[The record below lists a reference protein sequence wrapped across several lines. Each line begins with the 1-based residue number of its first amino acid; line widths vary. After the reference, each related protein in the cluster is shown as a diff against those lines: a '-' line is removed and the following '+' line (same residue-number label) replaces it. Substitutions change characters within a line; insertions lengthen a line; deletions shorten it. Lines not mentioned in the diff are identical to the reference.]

1 MAGLLHDLR
10 QAART
15 LLKRPAFTALATVT
29 LALGMGATTTLFSV
43 VDAVL
48 LHPLPYRDADRLVVL
63 WQKDTRK
70 EGPLVE
76 VAWKDYETWRTEA
89 RAFESLGLMTATN
102 FRVNLSGRGEPAQA
116 EGALVSGNFFELLG
130 VPLLRGRA
138 FLPEEDKPGAPTVAV
153 MSHGLWQRQFGGDP
167 ALVGA
172 QVTLDGTPA
181 TLIGVAPPD
190 FALPR
195 SAELWFSAAA
205 AVSKD
210 VPELRIFKAVG
221 RLPPA
226 RSLEAAQ
233 TEMTRVS
240 AAQENLEP
248 KRNRGLGAVVVPLH
262 QQIFGQGREALHLL
276 MGAVGCVLLIACA
289 NVANLLLAR
298 GQDREHEIAVRAALG
313 ASRWRLARQLLSES
327 LLLGL
332 AGGALG
338 VLLAVMGVSSLVSLI
353 PAALPHLDRVAVN
366 GRVLMFA
373 GMASLL
379 TALLFGTV
387 PALRASRARPGDSM
401 RDAGARTSTTA
412 RGVRM
417 RGALVVSEIALSL
430 VLLAAA
436 GLMVRSFARV
446 VALSPGFD
454 PRGVVTA
461 RLNLGDK
468 YPTVDARAAFFGPL
482 LDRIHA
488 LPGVTSAGLVLLRP
502 LKEPIGWDYS
512 FTVEGQD
519 QEAFE
524 SNPPVNHEAIS
535 PDYFRTLR
543 IPLLKGRTF
552 SEKDGPQAPP
562 VVVVSRG
569 FAERYWPGRDPVGQR
584 LKFGPP
590 DGKAVWKT
598 VVGVVGDVR
607 YREWTSVWLDA
618 YVPYTQWS
626 FGRMDLVVRTEADP
640 LALVPALRTAV
651 QEGDKDLALASVTTM
666 EDAVFEAVAGPR
678 FSTLLL
684 GVFAGLALL
693 LAAIGLYGVLAWSVK
708 RRSREIGIRMALGA
722 RAGDVFRL
730 VGRDFLRLTALG
742 LALGLAGALAV
753 GRVLQAL
760 LYEVSPSHPA
770 TLLQMA
776 ALLLAVAGLAAYL
789 PARRAARVDP
799 LAALHYE

>member
-10 QAART
+10 QAARA
-15 LLKRPAFTALATVT
+15 LAKRPSFTAVAVLT
-29 LALGMGATTTLFSV
+29 LGLGMGATTALFSV

-48 LHPLPYRDADRLVVL
+48 LRPLPYRDTDQLVVL
-63 WQKDTRK
+63 WQQDMRK
-70 EGPLVE
+70 AGPLVE
-76 VAWKDYETWRTEA
+76 IAWKDYETWRTEA
-89 RAFESLGLMTATN
+89 RAFEALALMTATN

-116 EGALVSGNFFELLG
+116 EGALVSGNFFDLLG

-138 FLPEEDKPGAPTVAV
+138 FLPEEDTPGAPTVAV
-153 MSHGLWQRQFGGDP
+153 MSYGLWQRQFGGDP
-167 ALVGA
+167 KIVGTS
-172 QVTLDGTPA
+172 VTMDGSPA
-181 TLIGVAPPD
+181 TVIGVTPPD

-221 RLPPA
+221 RLPA
-226 RSLEAAQ
+226 RASLAAAQ
-233 TEMTRVS
+233 ADMTRVS
-240 AAQENLEP
+240 AALESREP
-248 KRNRGLGAVVVPLH
+248 KRNRGLGAVVVTL
-262 QQIFGQGREALHLL
+262 QKQIFGQGREALLLL
-276 MGAVGCVLLIACA
+276 MGAVACVLLIACA

-298 GQDREHEIAVRAALG
+298 GHDREHEIAVRAALG
-313 ASRWRLARQLLSES
+313 ASRWRLARQLLAES

-338 VLLAVMGVSSLVSLI
+338 VFVAVMGVSSLVRLI
-353 PAALPHLDRVAVN
+353 PAALPHLDHVGVDA
-366 GRVLMFA
+366 RVLTFA
-373 GMASLL
+373 LVVSLF
-379 TALLFGTV
+379 TALAFGTL
-387 PALRASRARPGDSM
+387 PALRASQARPGGSM
-401 RDAGARTSTTA
+401 RDTGTRASESV
-412 RGVRM
+412 RGVRV

-430 VLLAAA
+430 VLLAGA
-436 GLMVRSFARV
+436 GLMVRSFAHV
-446 VALSPGFD
+446 VALAPGFD

-468 YPTVDARAAFFGPL
+468 HQGVEGRAAYFGPL
-482 LDRIHA
+482 LQRIQA

-512 FTVEGQD
+512 FTVEGQG

-552 SEKDGPQAPP
+552 SEADGPKAEP
-562 VVVVSRG
+562 VVIVSRG
-569 FAERYWPGRDPVGQR
+569 FAERYWPGRDPLGQR

-626 FGRMDLVVRTEADP
+626 FGRMDLVVGTEGDP
-640 LALVPALRTAV
+640 LALVPALRAAV
-651 QEGDKDLALASVTTM
+651 QAGDKDLALASVTTM

-678 FSTLLL
+678 FSAMLL

-693 LAAIGLYGVLAWSVK
+693 LAAVGLYGVMAWSVS
-708 RRSREIGIRMALGA
+708 RRRREIGIRMALGA
-722 RAGDVFRL
+722 RAGDVLRL
-730 VGRDFLRLTALG
+730 VMRDGLRLAVLG
-742 LALGLAGALAV
+742 LALGLAGAFAA
-753 GRVLQAL
+753 GRMLQAL
-760 LYEVSPSHPA
+760 LYEVSPAHPP
-770 TLLQMA
+770 TLLQV
-776 ALLLAVAGLAAYL
+776 ALLLLLVAGLAAYL

-799 LAALHYE
+799 LTALHYE